1 MMITCGLTGRG
12 TEMTS
17 LQYINTIEGDRSI
30 YIEDGQ
36 LMFITGDHKSMA
48 LTDEVKVHQDPD
60 FNTNVRLFPDFC
72 HTESA
77 NC

>member
-1 MMITCGLTGRG
+1 
-12 TEMTS
+12 MTS
-17 LQYINTIEGDRSI
+17 LRYINTMEGDRSI

-36 LMFITGDHKSMA
+36 LMFITEYHKSMA
-48 LTDEVKVHQDPD
+48 LIDKVKVIQDPD